1 MSGRFFIIA
10 LHEGGRIQ
18 EETWELVSFARR
30 CCAAGP
36 VMMVLS
42 DEGSIERLAGELA
55 HRTGLDVVGLAGS
68 HLREYSAEAYI
79 RTLVPF
85 FRDASEEEEVHIA
98 AAHTSRGIDFVPQ
111 LSIGIDACCITAV
124 EDVGE
129 GSFIRSL
136 HHGRFRAEVR
146 ADRAKVVVTVLPGA
160 FAPEDIEPGK
170 PGRIRIVP
178 AGDISLSTRSRGTRA
193 PVHANMGLTR
203 AEVIVSAGRGLG
215 GSENIR
221 LLTMLSSL
229 FPKSALGATRAVCDQ
244 GWLDYSHQIG
254 STGNT
259 VSPRLYLACG
269 ISGAIQHLAGMRN
282 SGMIVA
288 INTDPHAA
296 IFRTA
301 HYGIVE
307 DLTTFIPLLVD
318 RCLKRG

>member
-1 MSGRFFIIA
+1 MNGRFFIIA
-10 LHEGGRIQ
+10 LHEGGRVR
-18 EETWELVSFARR
+18 EETWRLVSFARR
-30 CCAAGP
+30 CGVADP

-42 DEGSIERLAGELA
+42 DEGAIEQLADELA
-55 HRTGLDVVGLAGS
+55 HRTGLDVAGLAGS

-85 FRDASEEEEVHIA
+85 FRDAPGEAHIVT
-98 AAHTSRGIDFVPQ
+98 AHTSRGIDFAPQ
-111 LSIGIDACCITAV
+111 LSAGIDACCITAV
-124 EDVGE
+124 EDVGQ
-129 GSFIRSL
+129 GTFIRSV

-146 ADRAKVVVTVLPGA
+146 ADRPRVVLTVLPEA
-160 FAPEDIEPGK
+160 FAPDDVAPGNPGK
-170 PGRIRIVP
+170 VRIVP
-178 AGDISLSTRSRGTRA
+178 AGDISLSTCSRGARA

-215 GSENIR
+215 SGENIR
-221 LLTMLSSL
+221 LVTMLSSL

-269 ISGAIQHLAGMRN
+269 ISGAIQHLAGMRD

-288 INTDPHAA
+288 VNTDPCAA
-296 IFRTA
+296 IFRVA

-318 RCLKRG
+318 RYLRGE

>member
-10 LHEGGRIQ
+10 LHEGGRFR

-30 CCAAGP
+30 CGAADP

-42 DEGSIERLAGELA
+42 DEGAIEQLADDLA

-85 FRDASEEEEVHIA
+85 FRDAPGEIRIA
-98 AAHTSRGIDFVPQ
+98 AAHTSRGIDFAPQ
-111 LSIGIDACCITAV
+111 LSAGIDACCITAV
-124 EDVGE
+124 EDAGE
-129 GSFIRSL
+129 GTFIRSL

-160 FAPEDIEPGK
+160 FAPDDIAPGNPGK
-170 PGRIRIVP
+170 VRIVP
-178 AGDISLSTRSRGTRA
+178 AGDVTLSTRSRGTSA

-215 GSENIR
+215 SGENIR
-221 LLTMLSSL
+221 LVTMLSSL

-269 ISGAIQHLAGMRN
+269 ISGAVQHLAGMKN

-288 INTDPHAA
+288 VNTDPDAA
-296 IFRTA
+296 IFRVA

-318 RCLKRG
+318 RCLKRE

>member
-1 MSGRFFIIA
+1 MSGRFFIMA

-30 CCAAGP
+30 CGAPDP
-36 VMMVLS
+36 VMMVLA
-42 DEGSIERLAGELA
+42 DEGGIESLAEKLA
-55 HRTGLDVVGLAGS
+55 HRSGLDVIGLAGS
-68 HLREYSAEAYI
+68 HLKGYSAEAYI

-85 FRDASEEEEVHIA
+85 FRDASEEVCIA
-98 AAHTSRGIDFVPQ
+98 AAHTSRGIDFAPQ
-111 LSIGIDACCITAV
+111 LSVGINACCITAV

-129 GSFIRSL
+129 GTFIRSL
-136 HHGRFRAEVR
+136 HHGRFRAEVHPGR
-146 ADRAKVVVTVLPGA
+146 PSMVLTVMPGA
-160 FAPEDIEPGK
+160 FPPEDVVPGK
-170 PGRIRIVP
+170 PGKVRIVP
-178 AGDISLSTRSRGTRA
+178 AGDISLSTRSHGTRA
-193 PVHANMGLTR
+193 PAHADMGLTR

-215 GSENIR
+215 SSENIR
-221 LLTMLSSL
+221 LVTMLSSL
-229 FPKSALGATRAVCDQ
+229 FPKSALGATRGVCDQ

-269 ISGAIQHLAGMRN
+269 ISGAVQHIAGMKN

-288 INTDPHAA
+288 VNIDPCAA
-296 IFRTA
+296 IFRVA

-318 RCLKRG
+318 RCLKRE